1 MDDILRL
8 FRFRWYLRVYLLT
21 GKILKLVPNYDV
33 ITVIKGGPNAN
44 FFSSYVEK

>member
-21 GKILKLVPNYDV
+21 GKILKLVPTTNYDV
-33 ITVIKGGPNAN
+33 ITVINLPAGSGP
-44 FFSSYVEK
+44 SGDQ